1 MKTCPRCGNVT
12 ANDNARFCN
21 RCGSS
26 MDAAQPNQGTI
37 NASVARDVPKPKT
50 DDASRSKIVDTPD
63 PRPKHND
70 RPKAVKTKKG
80 KSRNRRSWVLP
91 VVVVCAVAVCAAVL
105 TAVIQTVEKYTTTV
119 EEDKLIGME
128 DTPTDEKDIPTVA
141 ELFAEK
147 DDKASKSL
155 KMLQNGIDSTVLPQ
169 DIGGGVTVTD
179 LYIKDG
185 YYCYE
190 YECDEDLL
198 DLDVLD
204 ISLQEENIRANLIK
218 QKQHDSSL
226 QWLLEHCQDAG
237 LDLAYIY
244 IGDETGTT
252 KIARI
257 AIADL

>member
-50 DDASRSKIVDTPD
+50 DDASRS
-63 PRPKHND
+63 RPKQND
-70 RPKAVKTKKG
+70 RPKAVKTKKS
-80 KSRNRRSWVLP
+80 KPRNRRRWVLP
-91 VVVVCAVAVCAAVL
+91 VVVVCVVAVFVAVL
-105 TAVIQTVEKYTTTV
+105 AVS
-119 EEDKLIGME
+119 
-128 DTPTDEKDIPTVA
+128 IPTGDKCIPTIV
-141 ELFAEK
+141 K

-155 KMLQNGIDSTVLPQ
+155 KQLQNGIKSTVLPQ
-169 DIGGGVTVTD
+169 DIVRGMTLTD
-179 LYIKDG
+179 IYIKDG

-190 YECDEDLL
+190 CECDENLINL
-198 DLDVLD
+198 DALD
-204 ISLQEENIRANLIK
+204 ISLEEENIRANLAN
-218 QKQHDSSL
+218 QKQHDRNL
-226 QWLLEHCQDAG
+226 QWLLEQCRNAS

-244 IGDETGTT
+244 VGNETGTK

>member
-105 TAVIQTVEKYTTTV
+105 AAVIPI
-119 EEDKLIGME
+119 D
-128 DTPTDEKDIPTVA
+128 
-141 ELFAEK
+141 EK
-147 DDKASKSL
+147 DDKASRSL
-155 KMLQNGIDSTVLPQ
+155 ELIQDEIEASVLPE
-169 DIGGGVTVTD
+169 DLGGGMTLTGM
-179 LYIKDG
+179 YIEDD
-185 YYCYE
+185 YLCYE
-190 YECDEDLL
+190 CECDEDVI
-198 DLDVLD
+198 DIDELD
-204 ISLQEENIRANLIK
+204 IAFAEENIRASLIE
-218 QKQHDSSL
+218 QKRTDSNMK
-226 QWLLEHCQDAG
+226 WFFECCMDAG